1 MTVKHTQS
9 IKCLK
14 CKKESDFEFYGSI
27 NTALDP
33 KLKQRVK
40 NFDIFKF
47 ICPHCGSEQF
57 VNYSFLYHQMEDKF
71 MIFYCQDD
79 EEVAKVRALYAEDFA
94 TATDENGQERPID
107 TSGYRRR
114 IVIGADNLVEKIRIF
129 DAGLDDR
136 LIEVYKIMLFGQ
148 MQAELAEI
156 PGGADVDEVFLDEQ
170 LDGSLDFVFVAA
182 GRAVGAVPFAQEVY
196 DVVKGQYAEAVDRL
210 AAAEPVIDQDW
221 AFDFL
226 AKAAQQA

>member
-1 MTVKHTQS
+1 
-9 IKCLK
+9 
-14 CKKESDFEFYGSI
+14 
-27 NTALDP
+27 
-33 KLKQRVK
+33 
-40 NFDIFKF
+40 
-47 ICPHCGSEQF
+47 
-57 VNYSFLYHQMEDKF
+57 
-71 MIFYCQDD
+71 
-79 EEVAKVRALYAEDFA
+79 
-94 TATDENGQERPID
+94 
-107 TSGYRRR
+107 
-114 IVIGADNLVEKIRIF
+114 
-129 DAGLDDR
+129 
-136 LIEVYKIMLFGQ
+136 MLFGQ